1 MKLRGGKY
9 LFKLVILTGF
19 FLFANQVSSGQLYI
33 NEIMASP
40 IDTESD
46 WIEIYNAGNTNID
59 LQGKYLSDDP
69 DDPRKWQY
77 LKSTIIQAN
86 SFNVVIADGSGSG
99 DLHTNFKLNSE
110 SGSVILTDIDGIK
123 LIHKIEYDKQYFA
136 VSYGQFPDGS
146 GPYKYFETA
155 SPGKSN
161 SNPFDGIIRGPFFG
175 HKHGFYSSPIQVPI
189 ITNVPGATIYYTTDG
204 STPLTQVQGSTKEYT
219 AAVPVSTT
227 TSIRAVAT
235 FPGWKTSEVKTCS
248 YIFLDDVIKQP
259 VLPSGFPANWGH
271 TGKGDYEMDPD
282 IVNKSPYNSTI
293 IDDMKS
299 IPTLSLVMDRND
311 WFGSGGMGI
320 YIEGE
325 LDERAVS
332 AEWIS
337 PDGEEGF
344 QVNCGVMV
352 VGGSSTN
359 RWKSDKLS
367 LRLKFKNEYE
377 TSELRYPVFGE
388 DHIDEFNTLVIDARL
403 NQAWHYGGG
412 SEEQRLFAQYARD
425 QFACDVQNKMGGLAP
440 QGRHVHLYINGLYWG
455 MYHVHERPD
464 EHFASSYLGGLPEH
478 YDVLKHEY
486 DVVVSGSNQS
496 YLDMFAIADSP
507 LPPADQFE
515 QISKY
520 LDIEDFIDYM
530 LMNFYV
536 GNTDWARH
544 NWYATHNNTSE
555 DGRWRYHS
563 WDAEHIMKD
572 HNENVTDRD
581 DNGGP
586 TQLHQ
591 LLIKNPLYKDVF
603 ANRVQKHFF
612 GNGVFVPDN
621 IKEIYQNRLDDVY
634 RAVVAESARW
644 GDNRREVPYSRDI
657 EWVTHSNYQLNEYLP
672 SRRDIVLN
680 QLIQQGWYPD
690 GSAPYFQV
698 NNVNFQ
704 GGEIEADDALEI
716 KTDWG
721 QIYYTLN
728 GEDPMVINTG
738 NNNTPAYDF
747 VDYSKLKKVIVPIS
761 DIGGD
766 WKKAEGYDD
775 SSWETLDGSPG
786 GIGYEKRSGYE
797 DYIGLD
803 VSSGMYGGDGGTNTS
818 CYIRIPFNIDS
829 ITLSKLKS
837 LKLEMMF
844 DDGFVAFINETKIA
858 EVNAPA
864 TLTWNSATTSS
875 TEASAAMTIDVSS
888 NIQNLAAGDN
898 LLAIH
903 GLNKNLTSSDF
914 LIMAKLYGD
923 SSVTD
928 PGSINQNAFEY
939 SVPLTINQYSVIKT
953 RAFSNNEWSALNEIT
968 VYNPTDLII
977 SELNYHPMTS
987 GGELEFIELK
997 NIGGEVIDLGACS
1010 FTEGIS
1016 YSFPQGTTIEPGKFI
1031 ILSSDSITFYNEYRF
1046 KPFDEFQG
1054 SLDNQGER
1062 LTLSRDSIEVIY
1074 DLRYDDEAPWPECA
1088 DGKGGTLVPVNPAT
1102 KANYQQ
1108 PGYWRCS
1115 AQFNG
1120 SPGEEDPDITNIPE
1134 ENELHGLY
1142 QVGQNYP
1149 NPFSDYTYI
1158 DYTIPFKSKV
1168 RVEVYSVL
1176 GQKITILSDETQVAG
1191 KHTIG
1196 WNGTG
1201 KDGRLVPD
1209 GFYYFRFCFDG
1220 YTRTISVVLFK

>member
-1 MKLRGGKY
+1 MRLRGGRF
-9 LFKLVILTGF
+9 LFKLVSFIGF
-19 FLFANQVSSGQLYI
+19 FLFTNHISSGQLYI
-33 NEIMASP
+33 NELLASP
-40 IDTESD
+40 VDTEHD
-46 WIEIYNAGNTNID
+46 WIEIYNAGSSSID

-69 DDPRKWQY
+69 DDLTKWQFINSIVIHA
-77 LKSTIIQAN
+77 KS
-86 SFNVVIADGSGSG
+86 FLVVIADGFGLE
-99 DLHTNFKLNSE
+99 DLHANFRLNSE
-110 SGSVILTDIDGIK
+110 SGSVILTDIDGVRI
-123 LIHKIEYDKQYFA
+123 IHEIDYNKQYYG

-146 GPYKYFETA
+146 GTFKYFETA
-155 SPGKSN
+155 SPGISN
-161 SNPFDGIIRGPFFG
+161 SDPYDGVIEGLLFG
-175 HKHGFYSSPIQVPI
+175 YEHGFYSSPIQVPI
-189 ITNVPGATIYYTTDG
+189 VTNVPGATIYYTTDG

-219 AAVPVSTT
+219 AAVTVSTT
-227 TSIRAVAT
+227 TCIRAVAT
-235 FPGWKTSEVKTCS
+235 FPGWKTSEIKTCS
-248 YIFLDDVIKQP
+248 YIFLNDVIKQP

-271 TGKGDYEMDPD
+271 TGTGDYEMDPD

-299 IPTLSLVMDRND
+299 IPTLSLVMDRDD
-311 WFGSGGMGI
+311 WFGSDGRGI

-352 VGGSSTN
+352 VGGSSTR

-388 DHIDEFNTLVIDARL
+388 DKMDEFNTLVLDARL
-403 NQAWHYGGG
+403 NNSWHYGGG
-412 SEEQRLFAQYARD
+412 SEEQRLFAQYTRD
-425 QFACDVQNKMGGLAP
+425 QFACDVQNEMGGLAP

-478 YDVLKHEY
+478 YDVLKHNNTT
-486 DVVVSGSNQS
+486 VVNGSNQS

-507 LPPADQFE
+507 LSPAEQFE
-515 QISKY
+515 QISQY

-536 GNTDWARH
+536 GNTDWAH
-544 NWYATHNNTSE
+544 QNWYATHNHTSE

-572 HNENVTDRD
+572 DDENVTGK
-581 DNGGP
+581 DNDGGP
-586 TQLHQ
+586 THLHQ
-591 LLIKNPLYKDVF
+591 QLINNPLYKDIF

-612 GNGVFVPDN
+612 GDGVFIPDN
-621 IKEIYQNRLDDVY
+621 IKNIYQNRLDDVY

-644 GDNRREVPYSRDI
+644 GDNQREVPYSRDN
-657 EWVTHSNYQLNEYLP
+657 EWITHRNYQLNEYLP
-672 SRRDIVLN
+672 FRRDIVLD
-680 QLIQQGWYPD
+680 QFIDKGWYPD

-698 NNVNFQ
+698 SNVNFQ
-704 GGEIEADDALEI
+704 GGEIRADEALEI
-716 KTDWG
+716 KADWG

-728 GEDPMVINTG
+728 GEDPMQIEAG
-738 NNNTPAYDF
+738 NNGTVPYGF
-747 VDYSKLKKVIVPIS
+747 VDYSSFKKVLVPLS
-761 DIGGD
+761 DIGDD
-766 WKKAEGYDD
+766 WKNAEGYED

-786 GIGYEKRSGYE
+786 GIGYEKNSGY
-797 DYIGLD
+797 DDFIGLD
-803 VSSGMYGGDGGTNTS
+803 VSSGMYGSDGGTNTS
-818 CYIRIPFNIDS
+818 CYIRIPFTIDS
-829 ITLSKLKS
+829 VTLSELKS

-844 DDGFVAFINETKIA
+844 DDGFAAYLNETKIA
-858 EVNAPA
+858 EENAPA
-864 TLTWNSATTSS
+864 GLTWNSASS
-875 TEASAAMTIDVSS
+875 SSNEASAARSIDVS
-888 NIQNLAAGDN
+888 IYLPNLVAGNN

-914 LIMAKLYGD
+914 LIMAKLSGD
-923 SSVTD
+923 STASS
-928 PGSINQNAFEY
+928 PGSINKNAIEY
-939 SVPLTINQYSVIKT
+939 STPLSIDQYYVINT
-953 RAFSNNEWSALNEIT
+953 RAFYNSEWSALNEIS

-977 SELNYHPMTS
+977 SELNYHPMEL
-987 GGELEFIELK
+987 GGLLEFIELK
-997 NIGGEVIDLGACS
+997 NIGTEVIDLGTCS
-1010 FTEGIS
+1010 FTDGVS
-1016 YSFPQGTTIEPGKFI
+1016 YSFPHGTTIEPDEFMV
-1031 ILSSDSITFYNEYRF
+1031 LASDSTAFETEYGF
-1046 KPFDEFQG
+1046 KPFDEFTG

-1074 DLRYDDEAPWPECA
+1074 DLRYDDELPWPECA
-1088 DGKGGTLVPVNPAT
+1088 DGRGGTLVPVNPAT
-1102 KANYQQ
+1102 KANYWQS
-1108 PGYWRCS
+1108 GYWRCS

-1120 SPGEEDPDITNIPE
+1120 SPGEDDPDVTYIPE
-1134 ENELHGLY
+1134 GNELDQVF
-1142 QVGQNYP
+1142 QVGPNYP

-1168 RVEVYSVL
+1168 KVEVYSVL
-1176 GQKITILSDETQVAG
+1176 GQKIAILSDEMQEAG

-1201 KDGRLVPD
+1201 QDGRSVSD
-1209 GFYYFRFCFDG
+1209 GIYYCRISISG
-1220 YTRTISVVLFK
+1220 YSRTIILVLL